1 MASPAVIP
9 CVARA
14 LRPGAYHVPFNH
26 NGFGRPVSDR
36 MLGTAGF
43 NPTFSIK
50 HAAAAKASACR
61 LSDSELQPIEKLI
74 DCARRV
80 LGLKLR
86 TLLQLQS
93 SEPVRSEKLT
103 ASINLPLGNDHKLL
117 LLPPPRTLL
126 QLQSS
131 ELVRSEKLTA
141 SVNLPLGNDHKL
153 LPPLA
158 PVPLARSW
166 TPYSTLMYLRLKTWN
181 L

>member
-1 MASPAVIP
+1 M

-26 NGFGRPVSDR
+26 NGFGRSVSDR

-103 ASINLPLGNDHKLL
+103 ASVNLPLGNDHKLL

-126 QLQSS
+126 QLQSFVIVSS
-131 ELVRSEKLTA
+131 ETPTA
-141 SVNLPLGNDHKL
+141 SASRPRVRATH
-153 LPPLA
+153 PPLTPSPPA
-158 PVPLARSW
+158 HSW
-166 TPYSTLMYLRLKTWN
+166 TPYWAWIHSLSKTWTS
-181 L
+181 

>member
-1 MASPAVIP
+1 M

-26 NGFGRPVSDR
+26 NGFGRSVSDR

-117 LLPPPRTLL
+117 
-126 QLQSS
+126 
-131 ELVRSEKLTA
+131 
-141 SVNLPLGNDHKL
+141 
-153 LPPLA
+153 PPLA

-166 TPYSTLMYLRLKTWN
+166 TPYSTLRYLRLKTWN

>member
-1 MASPAVIP
+1 
-9 CVARA
+9 
-14 LRPGAYHVPFNH
+14 
-26 NGFGRPVSDR
+26 

-131 ELVRSEKLTA
+131 EPVCGQIETNSGSNSVLFNKSCHVLQGQRAVR
-141 SVNLPLGNDHKL
+141 LG
-153 LPPLA
+153 
-158 PVPLARSW
+158 
-166 TPYSTLMYLRLKTWN
+166 
-181 L
+181 